1 MTSHTLL
8 LANRDPLLNR
18 AVLAH
23 DVAAPVEPAMA
34 AVGFSLLDDVVS
46 AAAAE
51 GATAVDAGASAV
63 TLSPGRTRE
72 VHIRIFFAEVRGTLV
87 VQKVQC

>member
-1 MTSHTLL
+1 MTTHTIL
-8 LANRDPLLNR
+8 LANCDPLLNS

-23 DVAAPVEPAMA
+23 DVAAPVEAAMT
-34 AVGFSLLDDVVS
+34 AVGSSLLDDVVS
-46 AAAAE
+46 ATAAE
-51 GATAVDAGASAV
+51 GATTVDAGASTI